1 MGRKVNP
8 NILKTNT
15 KINRHSF
22 YLSKNKEEC
31 STFLF
36 QNLKLDEFINKFFKD
51 YGIFVHSYGIYRS
64 NSFLKIKISYYISMA
79 SLNLVKKFKLKKIK
93 KIPYYRMRYFSYKRF
108 RTVRL
113 NFVKRV
119 KHDEFKKA
127 WKYKK
132 DLMIHNSFIKS
143 FINGLNMFTGNKLKL
158 MLFFQNINK
167 GPSTRFKN
175 YEMKTLKRIIFNLR
189 YFSSAKKTPWAKI
202 AKQMGISTQTAI
214 NLHQRG
220 INILNKK
227 MTKSNEPDLI

>member
-143 FINGLNMFTGNKLKL
+143 FIMQSF
-158 MLFFQNINK
+158 I
-167 GPSTRFKN
+167 
-175 YEMKTLKRIIFNLR
+175 
-189 YFSSAKKTPWAKI
+189 
-202 AKQMGISTQTAI
+202 
-214 NLHQRG
+214 
-220 INILNKK
+220 
-227 MTKSNEPDLI
+227 